1 MPTGFERIGSDSQLQ
16 DHWIR
21 RLVAFIID
29 SVIVGVFTLVI
40 AAIIWI
46 PFILMAVATGLPWY
60 LFNPFSFPF
69 FTGIISVLY
78 FTLLETYY
86 GSTFGKKIMN
96 LKTRKLD
103 GQKPPLDSAFIR
115 NISKIY
121 WVLVLIDTVI
131 GLATSGDPHQKVTDR
146 IAGTIVVPTAASP
159 RAGLT
164 TAPSAMRFCPYCRQ
178 KLPKDAKYCSHCGK
192 ELD

>member
-1 MPTGFERIGSDSQLQ
+1 MSTGFERIGRDSQLQ

-29 SVIVGVFTLVI
+29 SIIVGVFTLII
-40 AAIIWI
+40 AAIISI

-60 LFNPFSFPF
+60 MFNPFSFPF
-69 FTGIISVLY
+69 FAGIISVLY

-103 GQKPPLDSAFIR
+103 GQKPPLDSALIR

-121 WVLVLIDTVI
+121 WVLVLIDTMI

-146 IAGTIVVPTAASP
+146 IAGTTVVPTAASP
-159 RAGLT
+159 WAGLT
-164 TAPSAMRFCPYCRQ
+164 TAPAAMKSCPYCRQ

>member
-1 MPTGFERIGSDSQLQ
+1 MSTGFEKIGRDSQLR

-29 SVIVGVFTLVI
+29 SVIVGAFTLII

-69 FTGIISVLY
+69 LAGIFSVLY

-86 GSTFGKKIMN
+86 GSTFGKKIMD
-96 LKTRKLD
+96 LKTTKLD
-103 GQKPPLDSAFIR
+103 GQKPPLDLAFIR
-115 NISKIY
+115 NASKIY

-131 GLATSGDPHQKVTDR
+131 GLATLTDPHQKMTDR
-146 IAGTIVVPTAASP
+146 IAGTIVVSTSASPLLDVTAAKP
-159 RAGLT
+159 ATKTCAYCGKRLLAN
-164 TAPSAMRFCPYCRQ
+164 AKYCPYC
-178 KLPKDAKYCSHCGK
+178 GK
-192 ELD
+192 EQD